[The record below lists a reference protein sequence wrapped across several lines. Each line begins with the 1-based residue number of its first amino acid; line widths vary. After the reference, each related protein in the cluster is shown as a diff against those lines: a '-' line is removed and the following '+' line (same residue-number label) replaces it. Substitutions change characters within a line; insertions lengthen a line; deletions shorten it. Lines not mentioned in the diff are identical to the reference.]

1 MIVGTSTGS
10 LIAFALVGG
19 NAIKNSNG
27 EIQREPMP
35 VKEVIQMFKK
45 MTPRIFQQN
54 FAKRFVNRISKSIL
68 GAPVAK
74 YGSEG
79 LKSGL
84 QETYEDATL
93 ASFKTS
99 DCVAGKRLF
108 LVLVKTLQVI
118 YNNY

>member
-19 NAIKNSNG
+19 NTVKKSNG

-54 FAKRFVNRISKSIL
+54 FAKRFVNRISNSLIGTPL
-68 GAPVAK
+68 IK

-79 LKSGL
+79 IRSGL
-84 QETYEDATL
+84 QETYEDTTL
-93 ASFKTS
+93 ASFKTM
-99 DCVAGKRLF
+99 DCIAGKVSFF
-108 LVLVKTLQVI
+108 LSFVLVQKP
-118 YNNY
+118 YK

>member
-19 NAIKNSNG
+19 NTVQEGNG
-27 EIQREPMP
+27 EVQREPMT

-54 FAKRFVNRISKSIL
+54 FVSRFINKMSHSML
-68 GAPVAK
+68 GAPVIK
-74 YGSEG
+74 YGKKG

-84 QETYEDATL
+84 EENYKDATL
-93 ASFKTS
+93 ASFKTK
-99 DCVAGKRLF
+99 DCVAGSVF
-108 LVLVKTLQVI
+108 FCI
-118 YNNY
+118 S